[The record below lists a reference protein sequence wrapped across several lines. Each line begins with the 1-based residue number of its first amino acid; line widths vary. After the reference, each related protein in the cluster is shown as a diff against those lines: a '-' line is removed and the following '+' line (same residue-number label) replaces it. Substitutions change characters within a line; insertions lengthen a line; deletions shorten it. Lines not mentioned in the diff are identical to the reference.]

1 MKENR
6 TLENRT
12 LAGRVKAL
20 EEQLTEQKKIID
32 LMEESITCMEESI
45 TRIEENMHLF
55 EYSNYLQPE
64 QGDDSIY

>member
-20 EEQLTEQKKIID
+20 EEQLTEQKKIIN
-32 LMEESITCMEESI
+32 LMEESI

-55 EYSNYLQPE
+55 EYSNYLQLE